1 MLNVYNFRTGVN
13 AQKVGGWEVGLTHI
27 GGFHASLGFSKSALS
42 FTSMLCTFYSD
53 AVFYTLTSYVWTCVK
68 MIFGKQNL
76 THIKSETRRP
86 GLLPPLWGLRFT
98 RQRIKYKK
106 L

>member
-1 MLNVYNFRTGVN
+1 
-13 AQKVGGWEVGLTHI
+13 
-27 GGFHASLGFSKSALS
+27 
-42 FTSMLCTFYSD
+42 
-53 AVFYTLTSYVWTCVK
+53 

-106 L
+106 TLNLIEVIPERLCSSSASC